1 MENCNSGMREREISL
16 IDLAVE
22 ILLHWRVAIIVM
34 LVGGIFFAGLSYVW
48 SSKAVQTQQ
57 VQLLETEEE
66 LVDIKTLEAQ
76 LTEEQLNNV
85 NTVLTYEKMYEGK
98 LAYSENSVVM
108 KLDPFNTPRAELTF
122 LIRTDDL
129 ERTYNIEKVYED
141 LLTSVE
147 LYEYLKEKCGLN
159 SNVNEMIFLERTS
172 YGEQQGNDTVRL
184 SIVHNDEDVCKKI
197 ADYTVAYVEEQQ
209 ESLTKELGAH
219 EAVLLEQSFGLV
231 MNTSYLDQQKNCM
244 TELIN
249 LRSNIVKLKA
259 NFSDEE
265 EQYYEYLAMEA
276 SENSLNSEEAGTND
290 AVEEA
295 DKDEN
300 SSEDVTAQPRVSIKY
315 IILGMILFAFAY
327 VFVIFLRYILN
338 NKIRATDNL
347 QDLYGISQLG
357 FIPEKSRKKRF
368 LSVVDRWILAL
379 RNRGQR
385 RFTEEDAI
393 KLASVAVK
401 MAAKKASVDQ
411 VYLVGCNIKE
421 RSEAVC
427 GQITRQLEK
436 DGIRAV
442 ALNNVLYDAEAM
454 ADLEQAKSVVLVEK
468 VGSTLYNEI
477 VLEVELLTRQGIAVL
492 GGIVVE

>member
-1 MENCNSGMREREISL
+1 MENSKSGMREKEISL
-16 IDLAVE
+16 IDLGIE
-22 ILLHWRVAIIVM
+22 ILLHWRIAIIIM
-34 LVGGIFFAGLSYVW
+34 LIGGVLFAGLSYVR
-48 SSKAVQTQQ
+48 SSRDVQAQQ
-57 VQLLETEEE
+57 VQLTETEEE
-66 LVDIKTLEAQ
+66 PLEIEF
-76 LTEEQLNNV
+76 LEDLLSEEQLNNI
-85 NTVLTYEKMYEGK
+85 NTVLTYEKMYADK
-98 LAYSENSVVM
+98 LSYSKISVSM
-108 KLDPFNTPRAELTF
+108 QLDPLNAPRAELTF
-122 LIRTDDL
+122 LIRTDDM
-129 ERTYNIEKVYED
+129 ERAYNIEKVYED
-141 LLTSVE
+141 LLTSTG
-147 LYEYLKEKCGLN
+147 LFEYLREKCGLN
-159 SNVNEMIFLERTS
+159 SNVNEMITLERTS

-184 SIVHNDEDVCKKI
+184 SIVHNDEEVCKKI
-197 ADYTVAYVEEQQ
+197 ADYIVAYVEEQK
-209 ESLTKELGAH
+209 ENLTKELGDH
-219 EAVLLEQSFGLV
+219 EVVLLEQSFGLV
-231 MNTSYLDQQKNCM
+231 MSTNYLEQQKNCM

-249 LRSNIVKLKA
+249 LRTNIAKLKA

-265 EQYYEYLAMEA
+265 EQYYEYLATDA
-276 SENSLNSEEAGTND
+276 SENSLNSEGADTND

-300 SSEDVTAQPRVSIKY
+300 SSDDVIAQPRVSVKY

-327 VFVIFLRYILN
+327 VFVIFLCYILN

-368 LSVVDRWILAL
+368 LGVVDRWILAL

-385 RFTEEDAI
+385 QFTEEDAI

-401 MAAKKASVDQ
+401 MAAKKESADQ

-442 ALNNVLYDAEAM
+442 VLNNVLYDAEAM